1 MFLGFILL
9 VGCFAYGAYANPLWK
24 ACGYSEMF
32 ANGIWR
38 ALIGIPAWVAVIC
51 LMISRVDIAF
61 KALLVTIIF
70 MLSPILKLKRVGNL
84 TVKTIVLLVGASMG
98 VYSRIILCWSFIGLP
113 AARLTK
119 QQAEVDAKN
128 MFW

>member
-1 MFLGFILL
+1 
-9 VGCFAYGAYANPLWK
+9 
-24 ACGYSEMF
+24 
-32 ANGIWR
+32 
-38 ALIGIPAWVAVIC
+38 
-51 LMISRVDIAF
+51 MISRVDIAF

-70 MLSPILKLKRVGNL
+70 MLNPILKLKRVGNL

-113 AARLTK
+113 VARLTK
-119 QQAEVDAKN
+119 QQAEVDAEN

>member
-9 VGCFAYGAYANPLWK
+9 VVCFAYGAYANPLWK

-38 ALIGIPAWVAVIC
+38 ALIGLPALVAVIC
-51 LMISRVDIAF
+51 LMISRVDIAS
-61 KALLVTIIF
+61 KALLVTVIF
-70 MLSPILKLKRVGNL
+70 MLIPILRLKRVGNL
-84 TVKTIVLLVGASMG
+84 TVKTVVLLLGASVG
-98 VYSRIILCWSFIGLP
+98 VYSRILLCWSLIGLP
-113 AARLTK
+113 AARVTK
-119 QQAEVDAKN
+119 QQAEVDAEN

>member
-9 VGCFAYGAYANPLWK
+9 VVCFAYGAYANPLWK
-24 ACGYSEMF
+24 SCGYSEMF

-70 MLSPILKLKRVGNL
+70 MLSPILRLKRVGNL
-84 TVKTIVLLVGASMG
+84 TVKTIVLLIGASMG
-98 VYSRIILCWSFIGLP
+98 VYSRILLCWSFIGLP